1 MNIENIINGVKTF
14 SSNNDL
20 TQRIAK
26 IESDLKHK
34 KPNYVASYLDK
45 NHVCFSTLQSALA
58 VKELAGQI
66 NVIIHTLGIL
76 VSLPNILETDEN
88 IQCLSLG
95 AGNTGKKFDLETNK
109 RIAEFKF
116 INWQGG
122 PESIR
127 QNGIFI
133 DLFNLAEHVTN
144 KKKYL
149 YVVNKAIPL
158 KFFNGGRALK
168 SVLSKNKT
176 THDAF
181 YKKYG
186 SKYSRVFEYYNN
198 VKGKVDIVDIGDI
211 VSIFKKQAP
220 GS

>member
-1 MNIENIINGVKTF
+1 MRCT
-14 SSNNDL
+14 SSLNW
-20 TQRIAK
+20 
-26 IESDLKHK
+26 
-34 KPNYVASYLDK
+34 
-45 NHVCFSTLQSALA
+45 
-58 VKELAGQI
+58 G
-66 NVIIHTLGIL
+66 
-76 VSLPNILETDEN
+76 
-88 IQCLSLG
+88 
-95 AGNTGKKFDLETNK
+95 
-109 RIAEFKF
+109 F

-127 QNGIFI
+127 QNSIFI

-149 YVVNKAIPL
+149 YVVNKTIPL

-181 YKKYG
+181 YNKYG
-186 SKYSRVFEYYNN
+186 NKYSRVFEYYNN